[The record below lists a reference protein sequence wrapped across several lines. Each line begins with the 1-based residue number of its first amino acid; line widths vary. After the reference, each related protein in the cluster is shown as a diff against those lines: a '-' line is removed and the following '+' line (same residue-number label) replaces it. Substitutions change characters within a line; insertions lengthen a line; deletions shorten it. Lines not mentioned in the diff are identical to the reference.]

1 MDSVL
6 LVREEGKWIQVT
18 DTALT
23 CTRCLLK
30 EQRTEIIGSCG
41 DCSLNTFWILS
52 CVVLFHSHH
61 KEKYTRLYDPNFS
74 FKRKK
79 KHVRESWGVSSP
91 PCRALSHWA
100 CPGGAG
106 TAAGQW
112 APGAQGSSMS
122 QQTLN
127 VNFFLLF
134 CPSWILLCSPEWLCS
149 PAHVISSVDCLQGK
163 DYHELYAGGKRM
175 LSCFFKSILRKW
187 WRRIEIQSCRHLS
200 LKFSSPFV
208 WKPTQKGRWAGG
220 WGSLSQMWWQR
231 VTRNISGYQSPV
243 SGIETEAAWK
253 LQECGVLPAPKDL
266 SEPQPRVHRHLSH
279 LCPGMQTVARGHH
292 TGSGVGALPRQKD
305 NSMKA
310 QGEKTIPFIIF
321 LPLLW
326 C

>member
-231 VTRNISGYQSPV
+231 VTRNILDISHQYRGSRRRQLESYKNAVCCLPPKICQSHSPV
-243 SGIETEAAWK
+243 CT
-253 LQECGVLPAPKDL
+253 VT
-266 SEPQPRVHRHLSH
+266 SH
-279 LCPGMQTVARGHH
+279 T
-292 TGSGVGALPRQKD
+292 S
-305 NSMKA
+305 A
-310 QGEKTIPFIIF
+310 QGCKQWPGATTRGQV
-321 LPLLW
+321 
-326 C
+326 